1 MKINKCF
8 LSVCLLII
16 NSVYA
21 VPYGGNASS
30 GWVYLFSYEGSVED
44 SFFKGSSSHA
54 LLESTLYLGKM
65 QNGVCKASGN
75 FIQHVKTTTRS
86 VVIDVL
92 DVDDIYNL
100 GNKNCVVSKIKNYE
114 NGKCFLFGAKL
125 IVQSNV
131 AVGFEEQSI
140 YHMNC

>member
-1 MKINKCF
+1 MKLSKCILF
-8 LSVCLLII
+8 FVMLSVS
-16 NSVYA
+16 SVYA
-21 VPYGGNASS
+21 GVYGGNASI

-86 VVIDVL
+86 VAIDVL
-92 DVDDIYNL
+92 DVDDYI
-100 GNKNCVVSKIKNYE
+100 I
-114 NGKCFLFGAKL
+114 
-125 IVQSNV
+125 
-131 AVGFEEQSI
+131 
-140 YHMNC
+140 